1 MATAQH
7 QGARPTAR
15 RLCAARRDTARG
27 LFCEFRE
34 TVESGVSTS
43 HQKPTVPAFTA
54 PDTSRLDCKAD
65 QAAALCAALVELT
78 RTAVPD
84 MQTVRGLLFA
94 MQDVLQDVQA
104 IAQQVEFE
112 CTVVPAAMA

>member
-1 MATAQH
+1 VATAQH
-7 QGARPTAR
+7 QGARPTAHG
-15 RLCAARRDTARG
+15 LCAARRDTARG

-43 HQKPTVPAFTA
+43 HQKPTMPNFTA

-112 CTVVPAAMA
+112 CTVVPVTMA